1 MRKLSSTADI
11 LRDRALLGVITVS
24 TALSLRLVS
33 RDRPHMQVWLVFG
46 AIADVIIAVTMT
58 FLVSYPVSERS
69 A

>member
-11 LRDRALLGVITVS
+11 LKDRALLGVITVS
-24 TALSLRLVS
+24 TALSLRLVP

-58 FLVSYPVSERS
+58 LLVSYPVSERS